1 MAEQSFGLVVDF
13 RAKTDKELLEITAA
27 RDVRAEKAFAEFYQ
41 RHIRYMYFIC
51 KRDYANTL
59 GEDGAE
65 DLVQDTFV
73 RAYEKAH
80 TFSDDGITEPDKLAL
95 RTHGWLRRIAA
106 NLFQDMLRRETS
118 VPTQPLAPEHEEQL
132 ADTPSA
138 DDEQEPPESAQM
150 KLIKEAL
157 SKLSEREQDIV
168 RTVYQWYEKDK
179 KLPSHVIDDLTE
191 KHKTTPE
198 NIRKILS
205 RARKKIEE
213 FINAQGTNRAT

>member
-1 MAEQSFGLVVDF
+1 MAEQSFGLVVDY

-41 RHIRYMYFIC
+41 RHSRYMYFVC

-80 TFSDDGITEPDKLAL
+80 TFSDDGITELDKLTL

-106 NLFQDMLRRETS
+106 NLFQDMLRREVS
-118 VPTQPLAPEHEEQL
+118 VPTEPLAPEHEENIVDAQQ
-132 ADTPSA
+132 
-138 DDEQEPPESAQM
+138 DDGEQEPEDSAQM
-150 KLIKEAL
+150 KLIKQAL
-157 SKLSEREQDIV
+157 AQLSEREQDIM

-213 FINAQGTNRAT
+213 FINAQNT

>member
-1 MAEQSFGLVVDF
+1 MAEQSFGLVVDY

-41 RHIRYMYFIC
+41 RHSRYMYFVC

-80 TFSDDGITEPDKLAL
+80 TFSDDGITEPDKLTL

-106 NLFQDMLRRETS
+106 NLFQDMLRREVS
-118 VPTQPLAPEHEEQL
+118 VPTEPLAPEHEENIVDAQQ
-132 ADTPSA
+132 
-138 DDEQEPPESAQM
+138 DDGEQEPEDSAQM
-150 KLIKEAL
+150 KLIKQAL
-157 SKLSEREQDIV
+157 AQLSEREQDIM

-213 FINAQGTNRAT
+213 FINAQNT